1 MEIKKILVPVDG
13 SAESKKALLTGA
25 DMALK
30 YNAELEIITVINF
43 NNQQP
48 IISLGNLEKFTE
60 EGLQK
65 QGFDVINAVI
75 DDSNAQVSSA
85 KKIVLY
91 GEPAK
96 AIISHQEASRADCI
110 ILGSRGLGAVRRF
123 FMGSVST
130 EVVHNADCPVF
141 VIR

>member
-48 IISLGNLEKFTE
+48 IISLGNL
-60 EGLQK
+60 
-65 QGFDVINAVI
+65 
-75 DDSNAQVSSA
+75 
-85 KKIVLY
+85 
-91 GEPAK
+91 
-96 AIISHQEASRADCI
+96 
-110 ILGSRGLGAVRRF
+110 
-123 FMGSVST
+123 
-130 EVVHNADCPVF
+130 
-141 VIR
+141 

>member
-91 GEPAK
+91 AEPSK
-96 AIISHQEASRADCI
+96 AIISHQEASHADCI

>member
-25 DMALK
+25 DIALK

-96 AIISHQEASRADCI
+96 AIISHQEASHADCI

>member
-96 AIISHQEASRADCI
+96 ASISHQEASHADCI